1 MNTVEQIE
9 AVDETLLYWEKNL
22 MNTVEQLETVDRA
35 VLYEIKNLQ
44 NTVAHAGRNINWRS
58 TDGR

>member
-9 AVDETLLYWEKNL
+9 AVDE
-22 MNTVEQLETVDRA
+22 A
-35 VLYEIKNLQ
+35 VLYEIRNLQ
-44 NTVAHAGRNINWRS
+44 NTVAHAGRSINWRS